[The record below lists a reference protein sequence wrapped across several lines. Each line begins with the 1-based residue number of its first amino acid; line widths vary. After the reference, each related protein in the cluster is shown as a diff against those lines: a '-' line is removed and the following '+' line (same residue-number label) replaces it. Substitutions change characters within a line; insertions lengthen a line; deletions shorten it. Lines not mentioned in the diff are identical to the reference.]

1 MSWITENITN
11 FIADLVGGVIEF
23 LGDIINNIFFTIVQY
38 AVTSPY
44 GINAQ
49 KVMVSMG
56 FALLA
61 LNVVKI
67 VTSGYLLETDY
78 DSDAEPFDL
87 VVRIAETTAVIS
99 CSGWIFDYVLQL
111 SKDFAS
117 DLIDSTGVT
126 GYSQQTKALLDPS
139 IVYSGVMSLTVSTYV
154 IFICLILIAVIVFTI
169 VSGLRGGELIAMKLF
184 LPIFAID
191 LLSTSRERWNNFF
204 MGYMLAFFT
213 YEIQILFYTIALKN
227 YMTAS
232 LTSPV
237 YFIATAVW
245 MILAIRA
252 PRFLEKY
259 LYKSGVSTAAS
270 SGLRMMLQT
279 AALKAV

>member
-1 MSWITENITN
+1 MSWITENIIN
-11 FIADLVGGVIEF
+11 FITDLVGGAIEF

-38 AVTSPY
+38 AVESPY

-78 DSDAEPFDL
+78 DPDAEPLDL
-87 VVRIAETTAVIS
+87 VVRIAEATAVIS

-126 GYSQQTKALLDPS
+126 GYSQQTKALLDP
-139 IVYSGVMSLTVSTYV
+139 IIYGGSLSLSTYV
-154 IFICLILIAVIVFTI
+154 IFICLILIAVIVFTV

-191 LLSTSRERWNNFF
+191 LLSTNRERWNNFF
-204 MGYMLAFFT
+204 LGYLMAFFT
-213 YEIQILFYTIALKN
+213 YAIQILFYTIALKN
-227 YMTAS
+227 YMSAN
-232 LTSPV
+232 LTSPL

-259 LYKSGVSTAAS
+259 LYKSGVSSAAS
-270 SGLRMMLQT
+270 SGLRMMVQT

>member
-1 MSWITENITN
+1 MSWITENIIN
-11 FIADLVGGVIEF
+11 FITDLVGGAIEF

-38 AVTSPY
+38 AVESPY

-78 DSDAEPFDL
+78 DPDAEPLDL
-87 VVRIAETTAVIS
+87 VVRIAEATAVIS

-139 IVYSGVMSLTVSTYV
+139 IYGGSLSLSTYV
-154 IFICLILIAVIVFTI
+154 IFICLILIAVIVFTV

-191 LLSTSRERWNNFF
+191 LLSTNRERWNNFF
-204 MGYMLAFFT
+204 LGYLMAFFT
-213 YEIQILFYTIALKN
+213 YAIQILFYTIALKN
-227 YMTAS
+227 YMSAN
-232 LTSPV
+232 LTSPL

-245 MILAIRA
+245 MILAIPGA
-252 PRFLEKY
+252 KI
-259 LYKSGVSTAAS
+259 SGEISI
-270 SGLRMMLQT
+270 
-279 AALKAV
+279 

>member
-1 MSWITENITN
+1 MNWITENIIN
-11 FIADLVGGVIEF
+11 FITDLVGGAIEF

-38 AVTSPY
+38 AVESPY

-78 DSDAEPFDL
+78 DPDAEPLDL
-87 VVRIAETTAVIS
+87 VVRIAEATAVIS

-139 IVYSGVMSLTVSTYV
+139 IYGGSLSLSTYV
-154 IFICLILIAVIVFTI
+154 IFICLILIAVIVFTV

-191 LLSTSRERWNNFF
+191 LLSTNRERWNNFF
-204 MGYMLAFFT
+204 LGYLMAFFT
-213 YEIQILFYTIALKN
+213 YAIQILFYTIALKN
-227 YMTAS
+227 YMSAN
-232 LTSPV
+232 LTSPL

-259 LYKSGVSTAAS
+259 LYKSGVSSAAS
-270 SGLRMMLQT
+270 SGLRMMVQT

>member
-1 MSWITENITN
+1 MSWITENIIN
-11 FIADLVGGVIEF
+11 FITDLVGGAIEF

-38 AVTSPY
+38 AVESPY

-78 DSDAEPFDL
+78 DPDAEPLDL
-87 VVRIAETTAVIS
+87 VVRIAEATAVIS

-139 IVYSGVMSLTVSTYV
+139 IYGGSLSLSTYV
-154 IFICLILIAVIVFTI
+154 IFICLILIAVIVFTV

-191 LLSTSRERWNNFF
+191 LLSTNRERWNNFF
-204 MGYMLAFFT
+204 LGYLMAFFT
-213 YEIQILFYTIALKN
+213 YAIQILFYTIALKN
-227 YMTAS
+227 YMSAN
-232 LTSPV
+232 LTSPL

-259 LYKSGVSTAAS
+259 LYKSGVSSAAS
-270 SGLRMMLQT
+270 SGLRMMVQT

>member
-1 MSWITENITN
+1 MSWITENIIN
-11 FIADLVGGVIEF
+11 FITDLVGGAIEF

-38 AVTSPY
+38 AVESPY

-78 DSDAEPFDL
+78 DPDAEPLDL
-87 VVRIAETTAVIS
+87 VVRIAEATAVIS

-117 DLIDSTGVT
+117 DLIDSTGLT
-126 GYSQQTKALLDPS
+126 GYSQQTKALLDP
-139 IVYSGVMSLTVSTYV
+139 IIYGGSLSLSTYV
-154 IFICLILIAVIVFTI
+154 IFICLILIAVIVFTV

-191 LLSTSRERWNNFF
+191 LLSTNRERWNNFF
-204 MGYMLAFFT
+204 LGYLMAFFT
-213 YEIQILFYTIALKN
+213 YAIQILFYTIALKN
-227 YMTAS
+227 YMSAN
-232 LTSPV
+232 LTSPL

-259 LYKSGVSTAAS
+259 LYKSGVSSAAS
-270 SGLRMMLQT
+270 SGLRMMVQT